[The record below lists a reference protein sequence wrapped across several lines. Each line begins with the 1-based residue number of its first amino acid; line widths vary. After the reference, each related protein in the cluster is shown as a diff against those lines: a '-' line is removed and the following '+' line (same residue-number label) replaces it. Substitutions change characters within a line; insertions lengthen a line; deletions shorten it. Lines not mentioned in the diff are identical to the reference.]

1 MDLEKDQRSG
11 GDAAFILNHDIYKN
25 AWTSFEE
32 GLSAQRKAVGIKDTD
47 MHTRLIMAEQV
58 MHIVRKYIENVM
70 NTGKMAELQLRQK
83 PRWKIGNG

>member
-25 AWTSFEE
+25 AWTSFEG

-83 PRWKIGNG
+83 PRWKIG